1 MEELLNLFKRGRHC
15 ASLEKMTADLGKKQS
30 DKKKSTSK
38 RSNAGKIPVTQTIDV
53 LEQNSSATESK
64 VLQSD
69 MTKMFILSQMSGVI
83 PSHELNAI
91 VNQG

>member
-1 MEELLNLFKRGRHC
+1 
-15 ASLEKMTADLGKKQS
+15 MTADLGKKQS

-38 RSNAGKIPVTQTIDV
+38 RSNAGKIPMTQTIDV

-69 MTKMFILSQMSGVI
+69 MMFILSQMSGVI
-83 PSHELNAI
+83 PSHEFNAI

>member
-1 MEELLNLFKRGRHC
+1 
-15 ASLEKMTADLGKKQS
+15 MTADLGKKQS

-38 RSNAGKIPVTQTIDV
+38 RSNAGKIPMTQTIDV

-69 MTKMFILSQMSGVI
+69 MMFILSQMSGVI

>member
-1 MEELLNLFKRGRHC
+1 
-15 ASLEKMTADLGKKQS
+15 MTADLGKKQS

-38 RSNAGKIPVTQTIDV
+38 RSNAGKIPMTQTIDV
-53 LEQNSSATESK
+53 LDQNSSATESK

-69 MTKMFILSQMSGVI
+69 MMFILSQMSGVI

>member
-1 MEELLNLFKRGRHC
+1 
-15 ASLEKMTADLGKKQS
+15 MTADLGKKQS

-69 MTKMFILSQMSGVI
+69 MMFILSQMSGVI

>member
-1 MEELLNLFKRGRHC
+1 
-15 ASLEKMTADLGKKQS
+15 MTADLGKKQS

-69 MTKMFILSQMSGVI
+69 MTKMFILSQMSEVI

>member
-69 MTKMFILSQMSGVI
+69 MMFILSQMSGVI

>member
-1 MEELLNLFKRGRHC
+1 M
-15 ASLEKMTADLGKKQS
+15 
-30 DKKKSTSK
+30 
-38 RSNAGKIPVTQTIDV
+38 TQTIDV

-69 MTKMFILSQMSGVI
+69 MMFILSQMSGVI

>member
-1 MEELLNLFKRGRHC
+1 
-15 ASLEKMTADLGKKQS
+15 MTADLGKKQS

-38 RSNAGKIPVTQTIDV
+38 RSNAGKIPMTQTIDV

-69 MTKMFILSQMSGVI
+69 MMFILSQMSGVI

-91 VNQG
+91 VDQG